1 MTAHQPHA
9 APQARLAAKGSSD
22 GGGWTGSKRKRAEP
36 LLAALDQEGRDFQ
49 AAKYAPNTRRSIS
62 TAMTAFLTY
71 CRVTGDWPDL
81 QTGISDQQMI
91 RLIAFWARTLEYGT
105 ITSYLS
111 MGVRQWH
118 LENGIPYEAARE
130 RDAVDAALK
139 GVRRIKGDTPKKR
152 KLPITIDILIKM
164 SQQMDPASAADAS
177 FWAAVT
183 TAFFCLLR
191 KGNITATSK
200 AGAERDLQAARRAD
214 LRWSAAEGG
223 YTLTLRA
230 TKTIQYRERELK
242 LSLPIL
248 GDPRICP
255 TRAMR
260 RYLHASAAAT
270 SELLMQSPEAAGGWA
285 PLTYAVFLEKLKATL
300 RQAGV
305 NPDAYAGHSLRR
317 GGATWALSIGIPVPA
332 IKAMGDWKSDAYLA
346 YCEFSEQI
354 RKRAAL
360 QMARAVPARP

>member
-1 MTAHQPHA
+1 
-9 APQARLAAKGSSD
+9 
-22 GGGWTGSKRKRAEP
+22 
-36 LLAALDQEGRDFQ
+36 
-49 AAKYAPNTRRSIS
+49 
-62 TAMTAFLTY
+62 
-71 CRVTGDWPDL
+71 
-81 QTGISDQQMI
+81 
-91 RLIAFWARTLEYGT
+91 
-105 ITSYLS
+105 
-111 MGVRQWH
+111 
-118 LENGIPYEAARE
+118 
-130 RDAVDAALK
+130 
-139 GVRRIKGDTPKKR
+139 VRRIKGDTPKKR

-270 SELLMQSPEAAGGWA
+270 SELLMLSPEAAGGWA